1 MGRGFAL
8 FAAVSV
14 FTGTAIA
21 CEMME
26 YKSVQ
31 ASPHVHVFE
40 AAEGTTAVV
49 NGNIVAVIGN
59 EAILVVDTGQ
69 IPSVARRAVA
79 DIRKLSPLPVRYVV
93 NTHWHGDHLLGNFVF
108 KEAFPEARFVAHSH
122 TIAEGARF
130 YTDYATTSRTRL
142 PAAREAMRKRGEAST
157 SEDEKLWIAKTL
169 ECIDRV
175 LPEVEGV
182 RYQPPDLPVDDE
194 LKVDLGALAVVV
206 KHIGAGNTPGDLIVW
221 VEADRLAAVGDMVVS
236 PVPYAIGSAL
246 EPWTRTMA
254 ALRKL
259 GATTYVPGHG
269 PVMRDDSYIRD
280 VEALLSGTRSQL
292 VAMQGRGVS
301 KADAEKQLDAGEFR
315 KRYITTPMR
324 RQAFEQ
330 FFVRPAIAQVWPKD
344 SPPGR

>member
-1 MGRGFAL
+1 L
-8 FAAVSV
+8 VAA
-14 FTGTAIA
+14 GTAIA
-21 CEMME
+21 CDMME
-26 YKSVQ
+26 YKRVQ

-49 NGNIVAVIGN
+49 NGNIVAVIGK
-59 EAILVVDTGQ
+59 EEILVVDTGQ
-69 IPSVARRAVA
+69 IASVARRAVA
-79 DIRKLSPLPVRYVV
+79 DIRRLSPLPVRYIV

-108 KEAFPEARFVAHSH
+108 KEAFPGARIVAHSH

-130 YTDYATTSRTRL
+130 YTDYAATARTRL
-142 PAAREAMRKRGEAST
+142 PAARETMRKRGEAST
-157 SEDEKLWIAKTL
+157 SADERLWISKTL

-175 LPEVEGV
+175 LPEIDGV
-182 RYQPPDLPVDDE
+182 RYQPPDLAVDDE
-194 LKVDLGALAVVV
+194 LKVDLGGLAVMV

-221 VEADRLAAVGDMVVS
+221 VEADRLAVVGDMVVS

-254 ALRKL
+254 SLRKL

-280 VEALLSGTRSQL
+280 VEALLADTRRQL
-292 VAMQGRGVS
+292 EAMQAKGVS
-301 KADAEKQLDAGEFR
+301 KSDAEKRLDAGAFR
-315 KRYITTPMR
+315 NRYITTPMR

-330 FFVRPAIAQVWPKD
+330 FFVKPAVAQAWPKD
-344 SPPGR
+344 PAPPAK